1 MAETAGVSSA
11 RPTAGKRSGGSVR
24 ATAAQQTPRH
34 HPVRVVL
41 VNDEQIIVDGLKTM
55 LSRHK
60 DQVKVIG
67 LVLASDDLA
76 STIPELGAQVVLV
89 DLHIQGT
96 SGLEL
101 AARLL
106 ADDPPF
112 RIVIFTDDSDE
123 RRMFD
128 ALRLGV
134 SGYLLK
140 SLSAVQLADHL
151 VRVAE
156 GQVVVDPTIA
166 TRIALRSAQLGSGE
180 MWPGSHLA
188 LSQRE
193 SQVLALLVEGL
204 TNRLIAAQLVIGEE
218 TVKTHLRSIYRKL
231 GVNDRSHAVATA
243 MRLGIFG

>member
-1 MAETAGVSSA
+1 
-11 RPTAGKRSGGSVR
+11 
-24 ATAAQQTPRH
+24 
-34 HPVRVVL
+34 VVL
-41 VNDEQIIVDGLKTM
+41 VNDEQIIVDGLRTM
-55 LSRHK
+55 LARHR
-60 DQVKVIG
+60 DQVKVVG
-67 LVLASDDLA
+67 RVLACDDLA
-76 STIPELGAQVVLV
+76 KTLPELEADVVLV
-89 DLHIQGT
+89 DLHIQGA

-112 RIVIFTDDSDE
+112 KLVIFTDDTEE
-123 RRMFD
+123 RRLFE

-140 SLSAVQLADHL
+140 SLSGIQLADHL
-151 VRVAE
+151 VRAAE

-166 TRIALRSAQLGSGE
+166 TRIALRGAQFGGAE
-180 MWPGSHLA
+180 MWPGSQLS

-204 TNRLIAAQLVIGEE
+204 SNRLIAAQLVVGEE

-231 GVNDRSHAVATA
+231 GVNDRSNAVATV